1 MACSIQHT
9 TLIVKKYIQSSFNQ
23 FVLIWGQMEQLSNDF
38 LSQAEPRQDGIE
50 SRRGGILESASRRV
64 RMIFSVMASPN
75 RIDILRIL
83 NSKGPLT
90 YSELKSLAGFK
101 SKKESGKF
109 AYHLRKLLRQSLV
122 ALNKGERRYTITN
135 LGKLVLSLARQ
146 IEERSIIE
154 SGKMYVRT
162 SKHSI
167 EEFSSLKIIQSLVRE
182 GNMPLEQANK
192 ITEEVE
198 NKIYKFQTA
207 YLTSSLIRETVNSV
221 LIEHGYEEY
230 RNKMARLGMP
240 ASDIADLLNDA
251 DRAKN
256 GVDSILLKASHSIFS
271 EYLMINTLTKDIAD
285 MHLAGEINI
294 SNSGTWGLI
303 PDTIFLDVSD
313 LADTGLN
320 LKNKFLNVSRLTM
333 LKNEEDFMTVLPIL
347 ISLLSREAS
356 IEIVLDGV
364 IQLLLKYTQDPSKIE
379 SQFAKALLESSTAP
393 SYSLSGLPITTLCL
407 PVYEIDS
414 KLVSALLNGYRKYA
428 ESTPIPRIG
437 ILLNYNRS
445 GIGPADHSEHI
456 ATILLAGGI
465 ISVSQNGSRGSNG
478 IRKTMDHKDINT
490 IMGLQSLSINLP
502 RLAYQSNK
510 DETYFRARLALM
522 IKPALAAMAIRKK
535 SIADLI
541 RKRMIPTLSSNTLF
555 MQTMP
560 TNILINLTGLKES
573 VYDIMG
579 YSSSENNGA
588 EIFQKVLKTAADV
601 VAEQGKRLGEN
612 HVGIAMLVDDSA
624 QRFIELDS
632 DKYGKTSLL
641 SNQQNDKPAY
651 SQGLILNAKDILSS
665 EEKAVHLVN
674 ECKSLDNLLN
684 GGLSVTLDVSDFN
697 SSIVDIKNAIKRVS
711 DLNFFHLHTRL
722 LICSACGKKSKAQF
736 TDTCEYCK
744 SPYLNSIKL

>member
-1 MACSIQHT
+1 
-9 TLIVKKYIQSSFNQ
+9 
-23 FVLIWGQMEQLSNDF
+23 MEQLSNDY

-198 NKIYKFQTA
+198 NKIYKFQTV

-271 EYLMINTLTKDIAD
+271 EYLVINTLTKDIAD

-303 PDTIFLDVSD
+303 PDTIFLDVYD

-320 LKNKFLNVSRLTM
+320 LKNKFLNVSRLTT
-333 LKNEEDFMTVLPIL
+333 LKNEDDFMTVLPIL

-379 SQFAKALLESSTAP
+379 SQFARALLGSSTAP
-393 SYSLSGLPITTLCL
+393 SYSLSGLPITTLRL
-407 PVYEIDS
+407 PAYEIDS
-414 KLVSALLNGYRKYA
+414 KLVSALLNGYRRYA

-437 ILLNYNRS
+437 ISLNYNRNS
-445 GIGPADHSEHI
+445 IGPADHSEHI
-456 ATILLAGGI
+456 ATTLLAGGI

-522 IKPALAAMAIRKK
+522 IKPALAAMSIRRK
-535 SIADLI
+535 SITDLI

-555 MQTMP
+555 MQSMP

-573 VYDIMG
+573 VYNIMG
-579 YSSSENNGA
+579 YSSENNGA

-601 VAEQGKRLGEN
+601 VAEQGKRLGED
-612 HVGIAMLVDDSA
+612 HVGIAMMFDDSA
-624 QRFIELDS
+624 QRFVELDS

-651 SQGLILNAKDILSS
+651 SQGLTLNAKDLFSS
-665 EEKAVHLVN
+665 EETAIHMVN

-697 SSIVDIKNAIKRVS
+697 SSIIDIKNAIKCVS
-711 DLNFFHLHTRL
+711 DLNFFHPSIRH
-722 LICSACGKKSKAQF
+722 LICSACGKKSNTQF
-736 TDTCEYCK
+736 TEICEFCK
-744 SPYLNSIKL
+744 SPYLNSISL

>member
-1 MACSIQHT
+1 
-9 TLIVKKYIQSSFNQ
+9 
-23 FVLIWGQMEQLSNDF
+23 MEQLSDDY
-38 LSQAEPRQDGIE
+38 LSQAEPRQDAIE

-271 EYLMINTLTKDIAD
+271 EYLVINTLTKDIAD

-320 LKNKFLNVSRLTM
+320 LKNKFLNVSRLTT
-333 LKNEEDFMTVLPIL
+333 LKSEDDFMTILPIL

-364 IQLLLKYTQDPSKIE
+364 IQSLLKYTQDPSKIE
-379 SQFAKALLESSTAP
+379 SQFTRALLGSSTAP
-393 SYSLSGLPITTLCL
+393 SYSLSGLPITTLRL
-407 PVYEIDS
+407 PAYEIDS
-414 KLVSALLNGYRKYA
+414 KLVSALLNGYRTYA

-437 ILLNYNRS
+437 ISLNYNRN
-445 GIGPADHSEHI
+445 GIGPEDHSEHI
-456 ATILLAGGI
+456 ATTLLAGGI

-478 IRKTMDHKDINT
+478 IRKTMDYKDINT

-522 IKPALAAMAIRKK
+522 IKPALAAMSIRKK
-535 SIADLI
+535 SITDLI

-555 MQTMP
+555 MQSMP

-573 VYDIMG
+573 VYNIMG
-579 YSSSENNGA
+579 YSSENNGA

-601 VAEQGKRLGEN
+601 VAEQGKRLGED
-612 HVGIAMLVDDSA
+612 HVGIAMTFDDSA
-624 QRFIELDS
+624 QRFVELDS

-651 SQGLILNAKDILSS
+651 SQGLTLNAKDLFSS
-665 EEKAVHLVN
+665 EETAVHMVN

-697 SSIVDIKNAIKRVS
+697 SSIIDIKNAIKCVS
-711 DLNFFHLHTRL
+711 DLNFFRPSVRL

-736 TDTCEYCK
+736 TEICEFCK

>member
-1 MACSIQHT
+1 
-9 TLIVKKYIQSSFNQ
+9 
-23 FVLIWGQMEQLSNDF
+23 MEQLSNDY

-271 EYLMINTLTKDIAD
+271 EYLVINTLTKDIAD

-320 LKNKFLNVSRLTM
+320 LKNKFLNVSRLTT
-333 LKNEEDFMTVLPIL
+333 LKNEDDFMTVLPIL

-379 SQFAKALLESSTAP
+379 SQFARALLGSSIAP

-407 PVYEIDS
+407 PAYEIES
-414 KLVSALLNGYRKYA
+414 KLVTALLNGYRRYA

-437 ILLNYNRS
+437 ISLNYNRN

-456 ATILLAGGI
+456 ATTLLAGGI

-478 IRKTMDHKDINT
+478 IRKTIDHKDINT

-522 IKPALAAMAIRKK
+522 IKPALAAMSIRKK
-535 SIADLI
+535 SITDLI
-541 RKRMIPTLSSNTLF
+541 RKRMIPMLSDNILF
-555 MQTMP
+555 TQTMP
-560 TNILINLTGLKES
+560 ANILINLTGLKES

-579 YSSSENNGA
+579 YSSENNGA

-601 VAEQGKRLGEN
+601 VAEQGKHLGED
-612 HVGIAMLVDDSA
+612 HVGIVMMFDDSA
-624 QRFIELDS
+624 QRFVELDS

-641 SNQQNDKPAY
+641 SNQQYDKPAY
-651 SQGLILNAKDILSS
+651 SQGLTLNAKDLLSS
-665 EEKAVHLVN
+665 EETAVHMLN

-684 GGLSVTLDVSDFN
+684 GGLSVTLDVSDSN
-697 SSIVDIKNAIKRVS
+697 SSIIDIKNAIKCVS
-711 DLNFFHLHTRL
+711 DLNFFHPRIRL

-736 TDTCEYCK
+736 TEICEFCK

>member
-1 MACSIQHT
+1 
-9 TLIVKKYIQSSFNQ
+9 
-23 FVLIWGQMEQLSNDF
+23 MEQLSNDY
-38 LSQAEPRQDGIE
+38 LSQTEPRQDGIE
-50 SRRGGILESASRRV
+50 SRRGGVLESASRRV

-162 SKHSI
+162 SRHSI
-167 EEFSSLKIIQSLVRE
+167 EEFNSLKIIQSLVRE
-182 GNMPLEQANK
+182 ANMPLEQAHK

-221 LIEHGYEEY
+221 LIEHGHEEY
-230 RNKMARLGMP
+230 RNKMARLGIP
-240 ASDIADLLNDA
+240 ASDVADMLNDVG
-251 DRAKN
+251 RAKN
-256 GVDSILLKASHSIFS
+256 GVDSILLKASHSVFS
-271 EYLMINTLTKDIAD
+271 EYLVINTLTKDIAD

-303 PDTIFLDVSD
+303 PDTIFLDVAD
-313 LADTGLN
+313 FADTGLD
-320 LKNKFLNVSRLTM
+320 LKDKFLNVSRLPVI
-333 LKNEEDFMTVLPIL
+333 KNDDDFVTVLPIL

-356 IEIVLDGV
+356 TEIVLDGIV
-364 IQLLLKYTQDPSKIE
+364 PLLLKCTEELSKVE
-379 SQFAKALLESSTAP
+379 SQFARALLGSSVAP
-393 SYSLSGLPITTLCL
+393 SYSLRGLPTTTLTL
-407 PVYEIDS
+407 PAYKLDS
-414 KLVSALLNGYRKYA
+414 KLVNALLNGYRRYA

-437 ILLNYNRS
+437 ISLSYNRN
-445 GIGPADHSEHI
+445 GTDPNEHSEYI
-456 ATILLAGGI
+456 ATTLLAGGI

-478 IRKTMDHKDINT
+478 VRKTIDHKGSST

-522 IKPALAAMAIRKK
+522 IKPVLAAMSIRKK
-535 SIADLI
+535 TIADLI

-579 YSSSENNGA
+579 YNSENNGA

-601 VAEQGKRLGEN
+601 VTEQGKRLGED
-612 HVGIAMLVDDSA
+612 HVGIAMMYDDSA
-624 QRFIELDS
+624 ERFVGLDS

-651 SQGLILNAKDILSS
+651 SQGLTLKGKDLLSS
-665 EEKAVHLVN
+665 ENRAAHIIN
-674 ECKSLDNLLN
+674 ECKSLDKLLN
-684 GGLSVTLDVSDFN
+684 GGLSVTLDVSDF
-697 SSIVDIKNAIKRVS
+697 SSSPIEIKNAIKAVS
-711 DLNFFHLHTRL
+711 DLNFFRPSIRV
-722 LICSACGKKSKAQF
+722 LICSTCGNKAKTQF
-736 TDTCEYCK
+736 TEICEFCK
-744 SPYLNSIKL
+744 SPYLLPTNL

>member
-1 MACSIQHT
+1 
-9 TLIVKKYIQSSFNQ
+9 
-23 FVLIWGQMEQLSNDF
+23 MEQLSNDY
-38 LSQAEPRQDGIE
+38 LSQTEPRQDGIE
-50 SRRGGILESASRRV
+50 SRRGGVLESASRRV

-162 SKHSI
+162 SRHSI
-167 EEFSSLKIIQSLVRE
+167 EEFNSLKIIQSLVRE
-182 GNMPLEQANK
+182 ANMPLEQAHK

-221 LIEHGYEEY
+221 LIEHGHEEY
-230 RNKMARLGMP
+230 RNKMARLGIP
-240 ASDIADLLNDA
+240 ASDVADMLNDVG
-251 DRAKN
+251 RAKN
-256 GVDSILLKASHSIFS
+256 GVDSILLKASHSVFS
-271 EYLMINTLTKDIAD
+271 EYLVINTLTKDIAD

-303 PDTIFLDVSD
+303 PDTIFLDVAD
-313 LADTGLN
+313 FADTGLD
-320 LKNKFLNVSRLTM
+320 LKDKFLNVSRLPVI
-333 LKNEEDFMTVLPIL
+333 KNDDDFVTVLPIL

-356 IEIVLDGV
+356 TEIVLDGIV
-364 IQLLLKYTQDPSKIE
+364 PLLLKCTEEPSKVE
-379 SQFAKALLESSTAP
+379 SQFARALLGSSVAP
-393 SYSLSGLPITTLCL
+393 SYSLRGLPTTTLTL
-407 PVYEIDS
+407 PAYKLDS
-414 KLVSALLNGYRKYA
+414 KLVNALLNGYRRYA

-437 ILLNYNRS
+437 ISLSYNRN
-445 GIGPADHSEHI
+445 GTDPNEHSEYI
-456 ATILLAGGI
+456 ATTLLAGGI

-478 IRKTMDHKDINT
+478 VRKTIDHKSFST

-522 IKPALAAMAIRKK
+522 IKPVLAAMSIRKK
-535 SIADLI
+535 TIVDLI

-579 YSSSENNGA
+579 YNSENNGA

-601 VAEQGKRLGEN
+601 VTEQGKRLGED
-612 HVGIAMLVDDSA
+612 HVGIAMMYDDSA
-624 QRFIELDS
+624 ERFVGLDS

-651 SQGLILNAKDILSS
+651 SQGLTLKGKDLLSS
-665 EEKAVHLVN
+665 ENRAAHIIN
-674 ECKSLDNLLN
+674 ECKSLDKLLN
-684 GGLSVTLDVSDFN
+684 GGLSVTLDVSDF
-697 SSIVDIKNAIKRVS
+697 SSSPIEIKNAIKAVS
-711 DLNFFHLHTRL
+711 DLNFFRPSIRV
-722 LICSACGKKSKAQF
+722 LICSTCGNKAKTQF
-736 TDTCEYCK
+736 TEICEFCK
-744 SPYLNSIKL
+744 SPYLLPTNL

>member
-1 MACSIQHT
+1 
-9 TLIVKKYIQSSFNQ
+9 
-23 FVLIWGQMEQLSNDF
+23 MEQLGHDYSF
-38 LSQAEPRQDGIE
+38 QPEPRRD
-50 SRRGGILESASRRV
+50 GILESASKRV

-109 AYHLRKLLRQSLV
+109 AYHLRKLLRQLLV
-122 ALNKGERRYTITN
+122 ALNKAERRYTITN

-162 SKHSI
+162 SRHSI
-167 EEFSSLKIIQSLVRE
+167 EEFNSLKIIQSLVRE

-256 GVDSILLKASHSIFS
+256 GVDSLVLKASHSVFS

-303 PDTIFLDVSD
+303 PDTIFLDASD
-313 LADTGLN
+313 LADIGLN
-320 LKNKFLNVSRLTM
+320 LKNRFLNVSRLTM
-333 LKNEEDFMTVLPIL
+333 LNNEDDFVTVLPIL

-356 IEIVLDGV
+356 TEIVLDGV
-364 IQLLLKYTQDPSKIE
+364 VQLLLKYTQEPLKIE
-379 SQFAKALLESSTAP
+379 SQFARALLGSSAAP
-393 SYSLSGLPITTLCL
+393 SYSLSGLPITTLSI
-407 PVYEIDS
+407 PAYEIDS
-414 KLVSALLNGYRKYA
+414 KLISALLNGYRKYA

-437 ILLNYNRS
+437 ISLNYNRNGVS
-445 GIGPADHSEHI
+445 PGNHSEHI
-456 ATILLAGGI
+456 ATTLLAGGI

-541 RKRMIPTLSSNTLF
+541 RKRMTPTLSSNALF
-555 MQTMP
+555 IQTMP

-601 VAEQGKRLGEN
+601 VAEQGKRLGED
-612 HVGIAMLVDDSA
+612 HVGIAMLFDDSA
-624 QRFIELDS
+624 QRFVELDS

-651 SQGLILNAKDILSS
+651 SQGLTLNAKDLFSS
-665 EEKAVHLVN
+665 EETAVHMVN

-697 SSIVDIKNAIKRVS
+697 SSIIDIKNAIKR
-711 DLNFFHLHTRL
+711 
-722 LICSACGKKSKAQF
+722 
-736 TDTCEYCK
+736 
-744 SPYLNSIKL
+744 

>member
-1 MACSIQHT
+1 
-9 TLIVKKYIQSSFNQ
+9 
-23 FVLIWGQMEQLSNDF
+23 MEQLSNDY
-38 LSQAEPRQDGIE
+38 LSQAESRQDGIE

-162 SKHSI
+162 SRHSI
-167 EEFSSLKIIQSLVRE
+167 EEFNSLKIIQSLVRE

-230 RNKMARLGMP
+230 RNKMARLGIP

-256 GVDSILLKASHSIFS
+256 GIDSILLKASHSVFS
-271 EYLMINTLTKDIAD
+271 EYLVINTLTKDIAD
-285 MHLAGEINI
+285 MHLGGEINI

-303 PDTIFLDVSD
+303 PDTIFLNASD

-320 LKNKFLNVSRLTM
+320 LSNKFLNVSRLTM
-333 LKNEEDFMTVLPIL
+333 LNNENDFATFLPIL

-356 IEIVLDGV
+356 TEIVLDDV
-364 IQLLLKYTQDPSKIE
+364 IQLLLKYTQEPSKIE
-379 SQFAKALLESSTAP
+379 SQFARALLGSSAAP
-393 SYSLSGLPITTLCL
+393 SYSLSGLPTTTLSL
-407 PVYEIDS
+407 PAYDLDS
-414 KLVSALLNGYRKYA
+414 KFIGALLNGYRRYA

-437 ILLNYNRS
+437 ISLNYNKN
-445 GIGPADHSEHI
+445 GNKPEDHAEYF
-456 ATILLAGGI
+456 ATTLLAGGI
-465 ISVSQNGSRGSNG
+465 ISVSQNGLRGSNG
-478 IRKTMDHKDINT
+478 VRKIIDTKDFGT

-522 IKPALAAMAIRKK
+522 IKPALAAMSIRKK
-535 SIADLI
+535 SITDLI

-573 VYDIMG
+573 IYDIMG
-579 YSSSENNGA
+579 YTSENNGA

-601 VAEQGKRLGEN
+601 VTEQGKRLGED
-612 HVGIAMLVDDSA
+612 HVGIAMIFDDSA
-624 QRFIELDS
+624 GRFVELDS
-632 DKYGKTSLL
+632 DRYGKTPLL

-651 SQGLILNAKDILSS
+651 SQGLTLNGKNLLSS
-665 EEKAVHLVN
+665 EETAVNLIN
-674 ECKSLDNLLN
+674 ECKSLDKLLN
-684 GGLSVTLDVSDFN
+684 GGLSVTLDLSDFG
-697 SSIVDIKNAIKRVS
+697 SSTIEITNAIKAVS
-711 DLNFFHLHTRL
+711 DLNFFRPSLKL
-722 LICSACGKKSKAQF
+722 LICSTCGKKAKTQF
-736 TDTCEYCK
+736 TEVCEFCK
-744 SPYLNSIKL
+744 SPYLMPNYL

>member
-1 MACSIQHT
+1 
-9 TLIVKKYIQSSFNQ
+9 
-23 FVLIWGQMEQLSNDF
+23 MEQLSNDY
-38 LSQAEPRQDGIE
+38 LSQTEPRQDGIE
-50 SRRGGILESASRRV
+50 SRRGGVLESASRRV

-162 SKHSI
+162 SRHSI
-167 EEFSSLKIIQSLVRE
+167 EEFNSLKIIQSLVRE
-182 GNMPLEQANK
+182 ANMPLEQAHK

-221 LIEHGYEEY
+221 LIEHGHEEY
-230 RNKMARLGMP
+230 RNKMARLGIP
-240 ASDIADLLNDA
+240 ASDVADMLNDVG
-251 DRAKN
+251 RAKN
-256 GVDSILLKASHSIFS
+256 GVDSILLKASHSVFS
-271 EYLMINTLTKDIAD
+271 EYLVINTLTKDIAD

-303 PDTIFLDVSD
+303 PDTIFLDVAD
-313 LADTGLN
+313 FADTGLD
-320 LKNKFLNVSRLTM
+320 LKDKFLNVSRLPVI
-333 LKNEEDFMTVLPIL
+333 KNDDDFVTVLPIL

-356 IEIVLDGV
+356 TEIVLDGIV
-364 IQLLLKYTQDPSKIE
+364 PLLLKCTEEPSKVE
-379 SQFAKALLESSTAP
+379 SQFARALLGSSVAP
-393 SYSLSGLPITTLCL
+393 SYSLRGLPTTTLTL
-407 PVYEIDS
+407 PAYKLDS
-414 KLVSALLNGYRKYA
+414 KLVNALLNGYRRYA

-437 ILLNYNRS
+437 ISLSYNRN
-445 GIGPADHSEHI
+445 GTDPNEHSEYI
-456 ATILLAGGI
+456 ATTLLAGGI

-478 IRKTMDHKDINT
+478 VRKTIDHKSSST

-522 IKPALAAMAIRKK
+522 IKPVLAAMSIRKK
-535 SIADLI
+535 TIVDLI

-579 YSSSENNGA
+579 YNSENNGA

-601 VAEQGKRLGEN
+601 VTEQGKRLGED
-612 HVGIAMLVDDSA
+612 HVGIAMMYDDSA
-624 QRFIELDS
+624 ERFVGLDS

-651 SQGLILNAKDILSS
+651 SQGLTLKGKDLLSS
-665 EEKAVHLVN
+665 ENRAAHIIN
-674 ECKSLDNLLN
+674 ECKSLDKLLN
-684 GGLSVTLDVSDFN
+684 GGLSVTLDVSDF
-697 SSIVDIKNAIKRVS
+697 SSSPMEIKNAIKAVS
-711 DLNFFHLHTRL
+711 DLNFFRPSIRV
-722 LICSACGKKSKAQF
+722 LICSTCGNKAKTQF
-736 TDTCEYCK
+736 TEICEFCK
-744 SPYLNSIKL
+744 SPYLLPTNL

>member
-1 MACSIQHT
+1 
-9 TLIVKKYIQSSFNQ
+9 
-23 FVLIWGQMEQLSNDF
+23 MEQLSNDF

-601 VAEQGKRLGEN
+601 VAEQGKRLGED

-736 TDTCEYCK
+736 TDTCESCK